1 MSHPTLT
8 PSTSVVETLASL
20 APIARSSVVDA
31 VADRLRSEILAGR
44 LAPGVRIP
52 SERELSFALG
62 VNRLTLRA
70 ALARLEA
77 LGLIT
82 TRHGSGTVV
91 SDWRERAGLDTLATL
106 IASLRPEDP
115 SWRELI
121 VSLLEVRRILAAE
134 AVGLAAERHTAEDLA
149 AMRMRAE
156 EQQDRV
162 TDPLAFARGD
172 VAFVRAI
179 VHASKNVAL
188 EMILNTFARFPDEH
202 PELIHVLFDRC
213 DAAIGYYPILIGL
226 VARGDAELARSLVRR
241 ELENADDAWQRRHAS
256 AAPLGNG
263 PSNDGTKRRR
273 RRAAGGGASKAGRR
287 QP

>member
-1 MSHPTLT
+1 
-8 PSTSVVETLASL
+8 
-20 APIARSSVVDA
+20 
-31 VADRLRSEILAGR
+31 
-44 LAPGVRIP
+44 
-52 SERELSFALG
+52 
-62 VNRLTLRA
+62 
-70 ALARLEA
+70 
-77 LGLIT
+77 
-82 TRHGSGTVV
+82 
-91 SDWRERAGLDTLATL
+91 
-106 IASLRPEDP
+106 
-115 SWRELI
+115 